1 METLLVMGG
10 MPLALRTDSLSV
22 EVCLVEV
29 EDLIPDADLTA
40 IADGLIV
47 LLRRLGVLLL
57 WVESDNQMYNEKT
70 SSFDTNI
77 M

>member
-1 METLLVMGG
+1 MTYPPTLDGALFSVDVETLLVMGG
-10 MPLALRTDSLSV
+10 IPLALRTDSLSV

-57 WVESDNQMYNEKT
+57 WVGE
-70 SSFDTNI
+70 
-77 M
+77 

>member
-1 METLLVMGG
+1 MTYPPTLDGALFSVDVETLLVMGG

-57 WVESDNQMYNEKT
+57 WVGE
-70 SSFDTNI
+70 
-77 M
+77 